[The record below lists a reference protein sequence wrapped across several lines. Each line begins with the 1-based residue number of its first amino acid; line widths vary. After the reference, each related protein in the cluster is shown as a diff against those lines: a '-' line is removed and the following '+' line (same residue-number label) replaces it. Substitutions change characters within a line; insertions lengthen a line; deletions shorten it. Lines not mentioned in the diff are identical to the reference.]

1 MITWAPV
8 GNVRSLEKKEEK
20 KDEEEKK
27 ENKKQKLNVKRPK
40 ITWPREVEIMRRAV
54 TIQLLKKMSVF
65 GDASLQDRKQ
75 LRQTIFQ
82 EYIGEEQFLS
92 HKSYT
97 RFESIRAGS
106 SISSLKNED
115 DDEDNDTVKW
125 FFEDDTKWAEYSKR
139 DSKKLSQA
147 LEKGETM
154 VKLSNRYGDYEVKLP
169 SDGEDFGS
177 QTNTRTNKSRR
188 VRVKLPAPKKET
200 SVQDDSSVIVVSA
213 TQACPTGL
221 NFEVTMHVADWK
233 KHAWIGLYKVGQLDE
248 VIEHR
253 ALSIDKK
260 TSKKK
265 KKKRSYDYDSDDDD
279 DDDQDDKNKTNDHSD
294 DAVIRVVF
302 DKSLGAWDTSAQY
315 ELRYFDAGWNVKRN
329 KLRFVPSRGPI
340 LTSEPFRF
348 SGQVDSSVKSE
359 PKPKPQPAE
368 DRLASN
374 RKERSRRYSWEGRS
388 NANSAWSG
396 GGGLPGRG
404 GVGKEVKN
412 GLYRNRTRVKVK
424 HKEKWYDGVF
434 VKSNFSRRPTQPY
447 AVQCDCDKKGLLTW
461 ASLDAIEII
470 KGDDD
475 DDDKD
480 AGGDAGGDK
489 ETSGGVSF
497 SIEV

>member
-1 MITWAPV
+1 M
-8 GNVRSLEKKEEK
+8 EKKEEK
-20 KDEEEKK
+20 EKKNEEDEEK
-27 ENKKQKLNVKRPK
+27 NKKQKLNVKRPK

-65 GDASLQDRKQ
+65 GDASVQDRKQ

-82 EYIGEEQFLS
+82 QYIGEEQFLS

-97 RFESIRAGS
+97 RFEMIRAGS
-106 SISSLKNED
+106 AISSLKSND

-139 DSKKLSQA
+139 DSEKLSQA
-147 LEKGETM
+147 LQKGETM
-154 VKLSNRYGDYEVKLP
+154 VKLSNRYGDYEIKLP
-169 SDGEDFGS
+169 SNGEQFGS

-265 KKKRSYDYDSDDDD
+265 KKKKRSYDYDSDDDD
-279 DDDQDDKNKTNDHSD
+279 DEDDQNDKNKTENDHSD

-302 DKSLGAWDTSAQY
+302 DKSLGAWDTSVQY
-315 ELRYFDAGWNVKRN
+315 ELRYFDAGWDVKRN
-329 KLRFVPSRGPI
+329 RLRFVPSRGPI

-348 SGQVDSSVKSE
+348 SGQVDSNVKSE

-374 RKERSRRYSWEGRS
+374 RKERSRNYSWEGGRNTS
-388 NANSAWSG
+388 SAWSG

-404 GVGKEVKN
+404 GVGKEIKN
-412 GLYRNRTRVKVK
+412 GLYRDRTRVKVK
-424 HKEKWYDGVF
+424 YKDKWYDGVF
-434 VKSNFSRRPTQPY
+434 KKSNFSKRPTQPY
-447 AVQCDCDKKGLLTW
+447 AVQCDCDKENVLTW
-461 ASLDAIEII
+461 ASLDAIQII

-475 DDDKD
+475 DDKED
-480 AGGDAGGDK
+480 GDK
-489 ETSGGVSF
+489 ETAGGVAF
-497 SIEV
+497 HIDV